1 MEEESDLSQEIKDYT
16 ITELTQLKKMTEDVR
31 EHWLKMLKEIPDDK
45 KGLKMAVEL
54 SIKQAETDLELI
66 IKEVATRN

>member
-1 MEEESDLSQEIKDYT
+1 MEEESDLSKEIKEYT
-16 ITELTQLKKMTEDVR
+16 ITELTQLKKMTEDVK
-31 EHWLKMLKEIPDDK
+31 EHWLKMLKEISDDK

-66 IKEVATRN
+66 EKELAGRN